1 MATTTTDSLLALLH
15 FQGAPK
21 AFWEAWMAQCVR
33 SLQGQ
38 QAVLYTRVP
47 GADPMTFEAWK
58 V

>member
-1 MATTTTDSLLALLH
+1 MATPITDSLLALLH

-38 QAVLYTRVP
+38 QAVL
-47 GADPMTFEAWK
+47 
-58 V
+58 